1 MDLAGIA
8 FDAFGTLF
16 DLSALRVRTRQVAS
30 HEGDELFASL
40 KQRLVPWTWHAT
52 AADDYVPFPELAVQ
66 ALHGAAREQRFALE
80 RSRAE
85 YIVEG
90 LRELPVFADVPAGL
104 ARLQALGVPLAIL
117 SNGTAE
123 GVDALVAHNELDRV
137 FDHVLVAD
145 SVKRF
150 KPAKEVYAL
159 APQAFGAPADR
170 VMLVSGHEW
179 DVAGASSAG
188 LKTGWLGRGERLA
201 PVRGIEPDVQAPDLT
216 ELALLLER
224 DSRS

>member
-1 MDLAGIA
+1 VDLAGIA

-16 DLSALRVRTRQVAS
+16 DLSALRRRTRQVAS

-40 KQRLVPWTWHAT
+40 KERLVPWTWHAT
-52 AADDYVPFPELAVQ
+52 AAGDYVPFPELAVQ
-66 ALHGAAREQRFALE
+66 ALHGAARQEGFPLE

-85 YIVEG
+85 YIVDG
-90 LRELPVFADVPAGL
+90 MRELPVFDDVPVGL
-104 ARLQALGVPLAIL
+104 QRLRALRVPLAIL
-117 SNGTAE
+117 SNGTAD
-123 GVDALVAHNELDRV
+123 GVDALIDHNGLQGV

-159 APQAFGAPADR
+159 ATQAFEAPAGR

-179 DVAGASSAG
+179 DVAGAHMAG
-188 LKTGWLGRGERLA
+188 LKTGWIARGERCA
-201 PVRGIEPDVQAPDLT
+201 PVRGIEPDLDAPDLA
-216 ELALLLER
+216 ELALRLTPPG
-224 DSRS
+224 

>member
-1 MDLAGIA
+1 VDLAGIA

-52 AADDYVPFPELAVQ
+52 AAGEYVPFPELAVE
-66 ALHGAAREQRFALE
+66 ALHGAAREQRFPLE

-104 ARLQALGVPLAIL
+104 EQLRALRVPLAIL
-117 SNGTAE
+117 SNGTAD
-123 GVDALVAHNELDRV
+123 GVEALVAHNGLERV

-159 APQAFGAPADR
+159 ATRAFEAPADR

-179 DVAGASSAG
+179 DVAGASMAG
-188 LKTGWLGRGERLA
+188 LKTAWLARGERCA
-201 PVRGIEPDVQAPDLT
+201 PVRGIEPDAEAPDLS
-216 ELALLLER
+216 ELARLLTPAR
-224 DSRS
+224 

>member
-16 DLSALRVRTRQVAS
+16 DLNALRVRTRQVAS

-52 AADDYVPFPELAVQ
+52 AAGDYVPLQELAVE
-66 ALHGAAREQRFALE
+66 ALHGAAREQRFPLE
-80 RSRAE
+80 RARAE
-85 YIVEG
+85 YVAEG
-90 LRELPVFADVPAGL
+90 LRELPLFDDVPAGL
-104 ARLQALGVPLAIL
+104 ARLRTLGVPLAIL

-123 GVDALVAHNELDRV
+123 GIAALVAHNDLDGV
-137 FDHVLVAD
+137 FDHLLVAD

-159 APQAFGAPADR
+159 ATRAFDAQPDR

-188 LKTGWLGRGERLA
+188 LKTAWLAGGEQLA
-201 PVRGIEPDVQAPDLT
+201 PVRGIEPDVIATDLADLARQLTSAP
-216 ELALLLER
+216 
-224 DSRS
+224 